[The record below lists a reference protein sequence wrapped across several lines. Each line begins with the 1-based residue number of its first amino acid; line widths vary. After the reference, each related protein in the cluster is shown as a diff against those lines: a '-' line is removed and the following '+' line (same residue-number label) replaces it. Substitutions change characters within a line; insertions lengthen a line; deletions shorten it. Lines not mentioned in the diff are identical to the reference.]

1 MKFTKEQAF
10 ENLKGELT
18 KGGKTSRMS
27 DRTINKMLETLMPLI
42 ANEET
47 ELSDFMTK
55 VLPAF
60 TETNGNMEHDYSEF
74 VRTYKPNTPPTTPP
88 VNPNPDTKDDP
99 LTEMRKKLEEM
110 EKAIQMEKREKAI
123 GNIRTQLKETMTSKG
138 IKDEKWVNK
147 YLSEIA
153 ISEELDIEAKA
164 TSALEIY
171 NLSKAT
177 ATPSTTPLSPNG
189 TSTVAGEKLWE
200 DIKQKVKQNG

>member
-42 ANEET
+42 VNEET

-177 ATPSTTPLSPNG
+177 TTPSTTPLSPNV